1 MSPRDMS
8 EQYLVLGHVVT
19 PATNEIAIEGQVTRI
34 EPKSMEVF
42 VLLISRAGEV
52 VTRDALQ
59 DAIWGN
65 VVVGDDSLTN
75 AIIKLRKA
83 FGDDA
88 RNPRLIETIPK
99 RGYRLIA
106 AVSPVPDLESESE
119 PAKPPPAVADPAG
132 HGWRV
137 GVGLVAGLAAL
148 GIVLAIWA
156 FADRTGPTAS
166 HAATPDG
173 HIGVAVAPFR
183 NLSGDPAQDYLAQ
196 GVEQTILAGLAGIPR
211 IAAMHAGAPAG
222 SDYLL
227 EGSVHRSGDRIRI
240 DTQLLETETGVVVS
254 VRHYERAFSDLLT
267 IQSDIEGDILSA
279 LAVEIDLADR
289 TAQSRGLTE
298 SGEAYELFLQA
309 RAALL
314 PRDRAGNA
322 RAQRLYTR
330 AIALDPTFARAYGG
344 LALSYAAEYR
354 NGWTDNGPEAL
365 ERAMSMAE
373 TALGIQPDLPA
384 QHWVVAYVE
393 TQRRNLAE
401 AAAALETA
409 LRLDPGYADAYALL
423 GGVRTYAGAPGETVP
438 LLRKAMRLRPDG
450 GYLYFLLLG
459 RAYYFLDDCDQA
471 LINLREA
478 AARNPANLETHL
490 YLATCMVRTG
500 DRDGAEWE
508 ALEIQ
513 GIDPEF
519 TIAGYFETYPMTAR
533 NQLGSLSADLESVGI
548 E

>member
-1 MSPRDMS
+1 MPKQDAPDR
-8 EQYLVLGHVVT
+8 YLVLDHVVT
-19 PATNEIAIEGQVTRI
+19 PATNEIATEGRVIRI
-34 EPKSMEVF
+34 EPKSMEVL
-42 VLLISRAGEV
+42 VYLLDHAAQV

-59 DAIWGN
+59 DAIWGD
-65 VVVGDDSLTN
+65 VVVGDDSLTG

-106 AVSPVPDLESESE
+106 AVSPVADRE
-119 PAKPPPAVADPAG
+119 PAEPVPAVAQPAG
-132 HGWRV
+132 PGWRIGIV
-137 GVGLVAGLAAL
+137 LVAGLAAF
-148 GIVLAIWA
+148 GVVLAIWG
-156 FADRTGPTAS
+156 FSDRTGPTAS
-166 HAATPDG
+166 RAATPDG

-222 SDYLL
+222 SDYRL

-240 DTQLLETETGVVVS
+240 DTQLLETESGVIVS

-267 IQSDIEGDILSA
+267 IQSDIEGDILTA

-289 TAQSRGLTE
+289 TARSRGLTE
-298 SGEAYELFLQA
+298 SGAAYELFLQA

-322 RAQRLYTR
+322 RAQMLYTR

-393 TQRRNLAE
+393 TQRRNLPE

-459 RAYYFLDDCDQA
+459 RAYYFLGDCDQA

-478 AARNPANLETHL
+478 VARNPANLETHL
-490 YLATCMVRTG
+490 YLAACMVRTG

-508 ALEIQ
+508 ALEIL

-519 TIAGYFETYPMTAR
+519 TIAGYFDTYPMTADDQIETLAA
-533 NQLGSLSADLESVGI
+533 NLESVGI